1 MWREKMIHS
10 TLLKLQMPFESTR
23 EIIDSVTPCLSLKMN
38 QQDWEAVSVSVKIPS
53 LKISICGRTQSR
65 NF

>member
-23 EIIDSVTPCLSLKMN
+23 DIIDSVTPRFSLKMN
-38 QQDWEAVSVSVKIPS
+38 KQDWEAV
-53 LKISICGRTQSR
+53 GRPPG
-65 NF
+65 